1 VAFFF
6 LAIGGAFGVWL
17 PANKS
22 RKTFF
27 PATVGRKSFY
37 SLLIVPI
44 KQDSLIFLV
53 ALTLHHVMVRSI
65 IWPLSIGSRQKERLS
80 ATDA

>member
-1 VAFFF
+1 MKA
-6 LAIGGAFGVWL
+6 A
-17 PANKS
+17 K
-22 RKTFF
+22 
-27 PATVGRKSFY
+27 KSFPPKSTDRVFIHADRAHQTKLSY
-37 SLLIVPI
+37 
-44 KQDSLIFLV
+44 FLV